1 VSYLFPSPTI
11 TFDAALR
18 DLAGGSPRARAM
30 AAHALGDV
38 GDDPAQRRRAV
49 EALVRALDDDRLEVR
64 AEAASSLGELGEAG
78 AVPHLIKRLG
88 DGAGPVRQNAA
99 IALGTLRAP
108 DAFDPLA
115 TALRE
120 GPPDLR
126 FQAATSLAEIEPE
139 RGFEPIATALDDTD
153 AQVVA
158 ASALAIGAIG
168 RELAALHDRAVA
180 ALLPHLDHA
189 NAATR
194 FEVAYALAQLGDTTG
209 CVRLAEALDD
219 AELAWDAVDALGW
232 LALRG
237 ATPARA
243 SLARALALT
252 KLPPEAAVLA
262 AGNVLRF
269 DPSDA
274 RARGGLIAALASRKG
289 HVRAAALEQLTE
301 VGGAWALAALDR
313 LSRSGKGRELGDQIA
328 AVRTAVLAKEG
339 A

>member
-18 DLAGGSPRARAM
+18 DLARGSPRARAM

-38 GDDPAQRRRAV
+38 GDDPAQRRDAV
-49 EALVRALDDDRLEVR
+49 AALVRALDDDRLEVR
-64 AEAASSLGELGEAG
+64 AEAASSLGELGDVA

-108 DAFDPLA
+108 EAFEPLA

-120 GPPDLR
+120 GAPDLR
-126 FQAATSLAEIEPE
+126 FQAATSLAEIEPALA
-139 RGFEPIATALDDTD
+139 FEPIATALADTD

-158 ASALAIGAIG
+158 ASALALGAIG
-168 RELAALHDRAVA
+168 REHAPLRDRAVA
-180 ALLPHLDHA
+180 ALLPCLDHA
-189 NAATR
+189 EAATR
-194 FEVAYALAQLGDTTG
+194 FEVAYALAQLFDASG
-209 CVRLAEALDD
+209 CARLAEALGD
-219 AELAWDAVDALGW
+219 AERAWDAVDALGW
-232 LALRG
+232 LAVRG
-237 ATPARA
+237 ATTAREA
-243 SLARALALT
+243 LAGALALP

-274 RARGGLIAALASRKG
+274 RARDALIAALASRKG
-289 HVRAAALEQLTE
+289 HVRAASLEQLADTGE
-301 VGGAWALAALDR
+301 AWALPALDR
-313 LSRSGKGRELGDQIA
+313 LARSGKGRDLGEQIG
-328 AVRTAVLAKEG
+328 AVRTAILAKER